1 MNYKLHV
8 IGAATAIL
16 LTGCN
21 HTGLNPNNPASIY
34 ASDTQFMQVQ
44 LYPNQH
50 VLPKNARL
58 LGKVTAQNTNLDGTK
73 ASKKAIILE
82 LKRQAALLGANGIY
96 HITPGTAQT
105 TADAFVLYSTD

>member
-1 MNYKLHV
+1 MNYKLQF
-8 IGAATAIL
+8 IGAVAAVL

-34 ASDTQFMQVQ
+34 SSDTQFMQVQ
-44 LYPNQH
+44 LYPNH
-50 VLPKNARL
+50 HILPKNAKL
-58 LGKVTAQNTNLDGTK
+58 LGKVTAQNTNLDGSK

-82 LKRQAALLGANGIY
+82 LKRQAALLGGNGIY

-105 TADAFVLYSTD
+105 TADAFVLYSSD